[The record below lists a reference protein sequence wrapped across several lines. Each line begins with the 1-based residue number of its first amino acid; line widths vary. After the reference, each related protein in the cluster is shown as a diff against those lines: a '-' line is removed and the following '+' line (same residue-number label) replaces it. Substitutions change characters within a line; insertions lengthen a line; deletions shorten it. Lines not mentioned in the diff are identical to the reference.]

1 MAGRRMAYR
10 KLCSFTIPKL
20 VKTEQGVVA
29 DTLKMTV
36 VGRSFLLSIQFEDEA
51 AKASKGQMSYTA
63 FLARLVDEEVVNKT
77 DRSVNA
83 RIAKAR
89 FPATKTLES
98 FDFSFQPSLPAARI
112 KELAELGFID
122 HAYNVLFLGPTGTG
136 KTHLSIA
143 LGLKACAQR
152 KRVLFTSAMSLLDQM
167 VAATV
172 SHTLGGMLEALGR
185 LDLLIIDELGYMP
198 IDTHRGN
205 LFFPMVSRRYEKGA
219 ITLTTNKSFDRWGEM
234 FGDDVIASAI
244 LDRLLHYCHTIPI
257 GGSSYRI
264 KDKLESLKIRQVE
277 QMSEV

>member
-1 MAGRRMAYR
+1 MTEIERLRDQLKRLSLNTMASM
-10 KLCSFTIPKL
+10 
-20 VKTEQGVVA
+20 
-29 DTLKMTV
+29 
-36 VGRSFLLSIQFEDEA
+36 FEDEA

-89 FPATKTLES
+89 FPAIKTLES

-205 LFFPMVSRRYEKGA
+205 LFFQMVSRRYEKGA
-219 ITLTTNKSFDRWGEM
+219 IILTTNKSFDRWGEM

-244 LDRLLHYCHTIPI
+244 LDRLLHYCHIIPI

-264 KDKLESLKIRQVE
+264 KDKLESLKIREVE